1 MWVCFN
7 NAFVSAVQDREHP
20 DGLVVRARRKKH
32 LEAIFPDRNDIIGM
46 KGSDY
51 KWRIFCTK
59 LEFAEIVR
67 KSIMDIDYD
76 NFKNSVKDKALHDMY
91 LDVWSA
97 GYHMQMGK

>member
-7 NAFVSAVQDREHP
+7 NAFVSAVQDRDNP

-32 LEAIFPDRNDIIGM
+32 LEVIFPDREIIGM
-46 KGSDY
+46 TGSDY
-51 KWRIFCTK
+51 KWRICVK
-59 LEFAEIVR
+59 KEEFAEIVR
-67 KSIMDIDYD
+67 KSIMGIDYD